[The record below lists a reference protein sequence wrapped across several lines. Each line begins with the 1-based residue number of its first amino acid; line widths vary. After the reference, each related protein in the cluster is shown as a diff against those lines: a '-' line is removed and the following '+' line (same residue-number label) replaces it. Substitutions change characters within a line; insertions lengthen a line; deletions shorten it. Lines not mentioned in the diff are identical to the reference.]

1 MKTQI
6 EWIPIK
12 TRTLSSE
19 ERNYYA
25 EQGYDDVTW
34 EYACSLPDDGE
45 EVLIT
50 TSYGDVQLTTF
61 YNDVQYVQCG
71 CYFEQYED
79 RDDVVAWARIEPYKG
94 EINEED

>member
-19 ERNYYA
+19 ERNYYN
-25 EQGYDDVTW
+25 ERGYNDVTW

-50 TSYGDVQLTTF
+50 TSYGDVRLTTF
-61 YNDVQYVQCG
+61 YNCDYDG

-94 EINEED
+94 EIDEED